1 MQCSP
6 ARVHTKS
13 HAGNEHACNRT
24 CTHAECINSYARTN
38 AHTRQIQTQINC
50 MDTHVRAVRSEL
62 RAMFA
67 KKDGAY
73 VADQAV
79 EEMLADLDED
89 ESDSIVPAEF
99 WRESAGA
106 MDMKLS

>member
-1 MQCSP
+1 MHSSQSH
-6 ARVHTKS
+6 VHSCK
-13 HAGNEHACNRT
+13 R
-24 CTHAECINSYARTN
+24 INPHVRTN
-38 AHTRQIQTQINC
+38 AHHRQTQTRVNFAN
-50 MDTHVRAVRSEL
+50 THIRAVRSEL
-62 RAMFA
+62 RATFA

-89 ESDSIVPAEF
+89 ESDSIDPAEF
-99 WRESAGA
+99 WREKEGA